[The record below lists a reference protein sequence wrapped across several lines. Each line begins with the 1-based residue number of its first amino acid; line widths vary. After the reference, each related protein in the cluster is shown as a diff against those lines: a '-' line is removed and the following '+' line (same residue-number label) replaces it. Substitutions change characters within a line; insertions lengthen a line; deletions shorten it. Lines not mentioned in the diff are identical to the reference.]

1 MIWLQEIDDPARDKH
16 AQPRLDGVYF
26 HSHSFCECIVDKFL
40 PRQGSEHFQ
49 KILELQLVT
58 KLYDLG
64 NIPFEVSVNI
74 IRIELLALNPGF
86 FLIVKFRIHSPD
98 NQSKK
103 LTDIRRDKIGLIF
116 QQFHMVNY
124 LTAVENVMVSQYY
137 HSMPDEAEALEALG
151 RVGLRER
158 ARHLPS
164 QLSGGEQQRVCVARA
179 LINHP
184 ELILADEPTGNL
196 DEANENIV
204 LDLFRQLHREG
215 TTLIVVTHDPEVA
228 EAAQR
233 TIVLE
238 HGRVAREVVNENFGK
253 N

>member
-1 MIWLQEIDDPARDKH
+1 MALLELKNVSKIYGDLKALNDVSIKVEKGEWVAIMGPSGSGKSTMMNIIGCMDK
-16 AQPRLDGVYF
+16 PSLGEVLLDGVDI
-26 HSHSFCECIVDKFL
+26 SKE
-40 PRQGSEHFQ
+40 PQ
-49 KILELQLVT
+49 
-58 KLYDLG
+58 
-64 NIPFEVSVNI
+64 
-74 IRIELLALNPGF
+74 
-86 FLIVKFRIHSPD
+86 
-98 NQSKK
+98 KK

-116 QQFHMVNY
+116 QQFHMVTY

-137 HSMPDEAEALEALG
+137 HSMPDEEEALEALE
-151 RVGLRER
+151 RVGLRDR
-158 ARHLPS
+158 AKHLPS

-196 DEANENIV
+196 DETNENIV
-204 LDLFRQLHREG
+204 LDLFRQLHNEG

-238 HGRVAREVVNENFGK
+238 HGRVARKVINENFGK
-253 N
+253 

>member
-1 MIWLQEIDDPARDKH
+1 MMNIIGCMDK
-16 AQPRLDGVYF
+16 PTSGEVLLDGADI
-26 HSHSFCECIVDKFL
+26 SRES
-40 PRQGSEHFQ
+40 
-49 KILELQLVT
+49 
-58 KLYDLG
+58 
-64 NIPFEVSVNI
+64 
-74 IRIELLALNPGF
+74 
-86 FLIVKFRIHSPD
+86 
-98 NQSKK
+98 SKR

-116 QQFHMVNY
+116 QQFHMVSY

-204 LDLFRQLHREG
+204 LDLFRQLHDEG

-238 HGRVAREVVNENFGK
+238 HGRVAREVINENFGK
-253 N
+253 